1 MKISLLGYTN
11 KHSQQLK
18 ESGSFSLLALV
29 RPHCENHIWFW
40 SSQKVINILDLFQ
53 QRANKITRV
62 LEQMTYKDSL
72 KELASPVLRR
82 EG

>member
-11 KHSQQLK
+11 KHSQQFK
-18 ESGSFSLLALV
+18 ESGSSSLLALV
-29 RPHCENHIWFW
+29 RPHCENYIWFW
-40 SSQKVINILDLFQ
+40 SSQKVINTLDLIQ

-72 KELASPVLRR
+72 KELASPVLRK